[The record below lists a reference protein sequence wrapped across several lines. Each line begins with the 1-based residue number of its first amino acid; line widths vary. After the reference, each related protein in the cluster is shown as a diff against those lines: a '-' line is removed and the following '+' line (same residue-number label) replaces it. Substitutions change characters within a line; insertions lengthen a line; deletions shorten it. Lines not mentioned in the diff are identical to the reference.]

1 MYMQAISLCCASN
14 CYGRPTSF
22 AVVSTVDHAVVRPVV
37 PSHIAID
44 RPDALLIHRRRILSA

>member
-14 CYGRPTSF
+14 CYGTSF